1 MAHGYPTD
9 PVDEDLERS
18 TNKVMAVGAVLLVAM
33 ALAFPVYL
41 QFEPG
46 ARADSRADNVTSL
59 ANEGESIWS
68 FNCSSCHGQ
77 DGGGVTAPALNSKQF
92 LQEATDAQ
100 ARQLVAVGVPGT
112 QMSAFSQDFGGP
124 LTSEQIRAVIT
135 YVRSWEDDAP
145 DDPEWRTRPL
155 AAGSTSATT
164 TTTPEG

>member
-9 PVDEDLERS
+9 PVDEELERS

-41 QFEPG
+41 TFEPD
-46 ARADSRADNVTSL
+46 ARAASREENVSSL
-59 ANEGESIWS
+59 ANEGKSIWS
-68 FNCSSCHGQ
+68 FNCASCHGDRGQ
-77 DGGGVTAPALNSKQF
+77 GVTAPALNSKQF
-92 LQEATDAQ
+92 LQEATDEQ

-112 QMSAFSQDFGGP
+112 QMSAFSQDFAGP

-135 YVRSWEDDAP
+135 YVRSWEEDAP

-155 AAGSTSATT
+155 AAA
-164 TTTPEG
+164 EGG